1 MIRQTPVVRQAS
13 SRDGIACGCCSCCT
27 CLHLSFLQTTPGILK
42 IVQMVLGGLCQS
54 MLINFGTSQASV
66 VGMSYISLLTTNSAC
81 ASTVTLLLICYIV
94 SQNSFSLVR
103 SSFFETLFNAS
114 AALSYLSSSAYLAA
128 AVNLYLYPLYLVTLG
143 FIAYPAMIAAYTMGF
158 ALGALHAL
166 DAYYCYRH
174 FRGYR

>member
-1 MIRQTPVVRQAS
+1 MRSQLQTPVVRQAAS
-13 SRDGIACGCCSCCT
+13 GDGIACGCCACCT

-42 IVQMVLGGLCQS
+42 IVQM
-54 MLINFGTSQASV
+54 
-66 VGMSYISLLTTNSAC
+66 
-81 ASTVTLLLICYIV
+81 
-94 SQNSFSLVR
+94 
-103 SSFFETLFNAS
+103 ETLFNAS

-158 ALGALHAL
+158 ALAALHAL